1 MKILNKLKDRVS
13 NKALEM
19 QDWFHRVGDNFYEV
33 EKQLEAL
40 YSDGYLP
47 DEVCDNLNRLEET
60 SKMAEA
66 RHYKTKNKH
75 EEVIENRRECKEI
88 LKDKEDELKVFK
100 KEHHGILAKIM
111 YNITPLR
118 FFRTGR
124 EYQQLKKE
132 IKILRKE
139 SKYLDKYE
147 IMSAQKLEATAQ
159 SRTEASRAEARYK
172 RIIVEKANVYKDSW
186 KLIKECTE
194 FNKNNK
200 SIADLFGQE
209 TENKIFEYMNS
220 VMDNWYYMDNIKASF
235 DVKKVG
241 KIVQKLNANKKI
253 KNDEKKMM
261 EKIGNKQQTTTN
273 NRQGYRDTM
282 NQQNIFSV
290 DGINRNVV
298 ERMIKNDQF
307 GKEISAEQYVAF
319 LFGLVSCK
327 ETEEMDKILKGED
340 KDLITD
346 YASKG
351 AEKIKQ
357 YMEMS
362 NEEKAKA
369 DVNGILKDFMKEYN
383 DCKREIEEEAKRNR
397 QAQQSQQNQQTV

>member
-1 MKILNKLKDRVS
+1 
-13 NKALEM
+13 
-19 QDWFHRVGDNFYEV
+19 
-33 EKQLEAL
+33 
-40 YSDGYLP
+40 
-47 DEVCDNLNRLEET
+47 
-60 SKMAEA
+60 
-66 RHYKTKNKH
+66 
-75 EEVIENRRECKEI
+75 
-88 LKDKEDELKVFK
+88 
-100 KEHHGILAKIM
+100 
-111 YNITPLR
+111 
-118 FFRTGR
+118 
-124 EYQQLKKE
+124 
-132 IKILRKE
+132 
-139 SKYLDKYE
+139 
-147 IMSAQKLEATAQ
+147 
-159 SRTEASRAEARYK
+159 
-172 RIIVEKANVYKDSW
+172 
-186 KLIKECTE
+186 
-194 FNKNNK
+194 
-200 SIADLFGQE
+200 
-209 TENKIFEYMNS
+209 
-220 VMDNWYYMDNIKASF
+220 
-235 DVKKVG
+235 
-241 KIVQKLNANKKI
+241 
-253 KNDEKKMM
+253 MM